1 MKEQEI
7 FDCSCGS
14 CNVEVDW
21 DDEDLPDECVLA
33 KEYFV
38 ECYSCGK
45 TGKPALSYDLAIRNW
60 NKIV

>member
-1 MKEQEI
+1 MKEKVS
-7 FDCSCGS
+7 DCQCGS
-14 CNVEVDW
+14 CNVEIEW
-21 DDEDLPDECVLA
+21 NDEGLLDEYLLT

-45 TGKPALSYDLAIRNW
+45 TGKSAPSYDLAIRNW